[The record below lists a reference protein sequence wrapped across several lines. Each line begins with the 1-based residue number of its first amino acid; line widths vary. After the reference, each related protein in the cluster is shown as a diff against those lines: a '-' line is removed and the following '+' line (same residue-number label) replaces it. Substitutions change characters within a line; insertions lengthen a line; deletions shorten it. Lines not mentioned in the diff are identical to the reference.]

1 MITLTENELN
11 ALKVDELKEIVDK
24 IKKRGGPPK
33 ATKRQKKDLIKYI
46 EEHYN
51 LLPQEEIMILKD
63 RIQKKIS
70 EKPRR
75 GRAAEYEVIH
85 SDLSRIIELLTE
97 IKDMIKITIN
107 NIPYIVKPDI
117 CSLIPIDKFKVT
129 IDNAIASTMSNVGW
143 AQLSEVESKVSSEL
157 KLNHDQFEELFR
169 IFIDKYGDLYELA
182 PGGTRQFVIKGKY
195 YGLIRKK

>member
-1 MITLTENELN
+1 M
-11 ALKVDELKEIVDK
+11 DELKEIVDK